1 MKRNELPALVA
12 HADWSTTASKRWLA
26 CAQLDQHGIYHVQA
40 PQPAGD
46 IANLLIRL
54 RQMADGGAVLLGFD
68 FPIGL
73 PIDYAQKAGINDFLT
88 FLGVA
93 GIPGSRWELFFLPA
107 ASPDEISLTRPFY
120 PMRPGSARREH
131 LLRALDMP
139 RMNSLLRA
147 CERAYPGRRAAAPL
161 FWTMG
166 AQQVGKAAIHGWQEV
181 IQPALRAGSPPL
193 AIWPFSGRLHELLRP
208 DTITAVETYP
218 AEFYRRAGVRFLPP
232 RQGKR
237 SGKRVQV
244 ERAAAAAGLLDF
256 ARQNHATLTAE
267 LVEALYDGF
276 GPAGDGEDRFDAT
289 VGLLGMIAVLRHPD
303 QWGPPEDEAIHRIE
317 GWIFGQARQG

>member
-26 CAQLDQHGIYHVQA
+26 WAQLDQSGIYLVQA

-46 IANLLIRL
+46 TADLLTRL
-54 RQMADGGAVLLGFD
+54 QEKAGGGATLLGFD

-73 PIDYAQKAGINDFLT
+73 PIDYAQKAGIDDFLA
-88 FLGVA
+88 FLDVA
-93 GIPGSRWELFFLPA
+93 GTPGSRWEHFFLPA

-120 PMRPGSARREH
+120 PMRPGAARRKH
-131 LLRALDMP
+131 LLRALDAP
-139 RMNSLLRA
+139 GVNFLLRA

-166 AQQVGKAAIHGWQEV
+166 AQQVGKAAIHGWQKV
-181 IQPALRAGSPPL
+181 IQPALRAGHPPL

-208 DTITAVETYP
+208 GAIAIVETYP
-218 AEFYRRAGVRFLPP
+218 AEFYRRAGVRFIPP

-244 ERAAAAAGLLDF
+244 ERAAAASGLLAF
-256 ARQNHATLTAE
+256 AKQNDAALTAE

-276 GPAGDGEDRFDAT
+276 GPASDGEDRFDAA
-289 VGLLGMIAVLRHPD
+289 VGLLGMIAVLRHPN
-303 QWGPPEDEAIHRIE
+303 QWDPPEDEVIHRIE